1 MDLTRRRKSALSHSS
16 PSPGSVKNSA
26 LFSGC
31 CGPSGKNIREEDQDQ
46 RQRGAG
52 IKPEKAGRGMAQVA
66 PPLHQRGLRANS
78 GQTQKAETQHKFK
91 HAVDLAL
98 GPAQSK
104 SQPVQRFTFRTFA
117 SRDFTAYLRLRT
129 LRHRFSSRLLPS

>member
-31 CGPSGKNIREEDQDQ
+31 CGPSGKNIKR
-46 RQRGAG
+46 RRSGSASARRRH
-52 IKPEKAGRGMAQVA
+52 KPEKAGRGMAQVA
-66 PPLHQRGLRANS
+66 PPLQQRGLRAKF